1 MSVKVKIKGN
11 QETNEYKDAIVLKE
25 IFENEF
31 RNKPINGEILIISN
45 ATLFGQDTKDVDLI
59 VVGKFERYSTQVKT
73 KVKFPDNVDF
83 NIQIPNKITDEKEQK
98 KFYNQERKRLLNE
111 QKERLLFINDFCFV
125 IETKRHRAEDIQL
138 EGLTLFVKYKD
149 KFHDVTTQSE
159 NQKYAL
165 SNYFKD
171 RIGFSPY
178 ICNFIWLRNISS
190 HSIKELL
197 GNNPNILD
205 KHNYLPI
212 RFGLGWLFQLACIQ
226 SIPYNSIDFNTQKPK
241 GYCSFKS
248 LRKDQE
254 YDLCEVDEIF
264 NLFTKVKQGMGDL
277 TRKKIEHI
285 TKDILKDQKYAQAIG
300 EKLVIIAG
308 RAGTGKT
315 IKLLTIACDLARNMA
330 ERCLILTYNY
340 ALVSDIKR
348 TLALAEIPDDID
360 DYSVSISTLHKFFYE
375 ILCGFEIG
383 TSKSKN
389 DKIFIGNYISKYRD
403 LLEEFYTY
411 VENELIGEVELQT
424 LMKSRHQQI
433 AWDYIL
439 IDEAQDWSDI
449 EKKLIYFLF
458 GKEKVIIADGVD
470 QLIRSQ
476 KKCNWVQGLKKD
488 VDFRK
493 TTEKK
498 GLRQKFDLV
507 NFVKQIAEKLNV
519 YWDLEPKEDLYG
531 GKIIIKIGDYT
542 KELHDREYR
551 ICKNNGNSAY
561 EMMFLV
567 PPSLVFKTMTTDE
580 FGKPKERRSFS
591 KLQEFDSNGIK
602 IWDGTNTDLRTEYAV
617 DLESHRLL
625 QYESCRGLEG
635 WTVVCLELDEFM
647 RYKSETF
654 EEVNTGELALE
665 TFEEKRDRFVNLWTL
680 IPLTRAIDTLII
692 TIKNPESKIAK
703 VLNEIYL
710 KNPDNIEWIG

>member
-1 MSVKVKIKGN
+1 MAVKIKIKGN

-31 RNKPINGEILIISN
+31 RNKPTNGEILIISN

-59 VVGKFERYSTQVKT
+59 VVGKFEKYSIKIKT
-73 KVKFPDNVDF
+73 KAKT
-83 NIQIPNKITDEKEQK
+83 QDEELEQ
-98 KFYNQERKRLLNE
+98 E
-111 QKERLLFINDFCFV
+111 ERLLYINDFCFV

-138 EGLTLFVKYKD
+138 EGLTLLVKYKD

-171 RIGFSPY
+171 RISFSPY
-178 ICNFIWLRNISS
+178 ICNFIWLRNVNGN
-190 HSIKELL
+190 SIKELL
-197 GNNPNILD
+197 GNNPSILD
-205 KHNYLPI
+205 KHNYLPNI
-212 RFGLGWLFQLACIQ
+212 FGLRWLFQLACIQ
-226 SIPYNSIDFNTQKPK
+226 SVPYNSIDAQTQKPK

-248 LRKDQE
+248 LRKNQE
-254 YDLCEVDEIF
+254 YDFDEVDKIF
-264 NLFTKVKQGMGDL
+264 DLFTKVKQGMGDL
-277 TRKKIEHI
+277 TRKKVEHI
-285 TKDILKDQKYAQAIG
+285 TKDILKEQKYAQAIG
-300 EKLVIIAG
+300 EKLVIISG

-315 IKLLTIACDLARNMA
+315 IKLLTIACDLAVNDGG
-330 ERCLILTYNY
+330 RCLILTYNH

-348 TLALAEIPDDID
+348 TLALAEIPDGID
-360 DYSVSISTLHKFFYE
+360 NYSVSISTLHKFFYE
-375 ILCGFEIG
+375 VLCGFEIG
-383 TSKSKN
+383 TSKSPNGKLFIN
-389 DKIFIGNYISKYRD
+389 DYIDRYKK
-403 LLEEFYTY
+403 LLEELYTY
-411 VENELIGEVELQT
+411 VESELIGKVELQT
-424 LMKSRHQQI
+424 LMTSRHQQV

-439 IDEAQDWSDI
+439 IDESQDWNDI
-449 EKKLIYFLF
+449 EKKLIYFIF

-476 KKCNWVQGLKKD
+476 KKCNWVQGLRKD
-488 VDFRK
+488 IDFRK

-542 KELHDREYR
+542 KELHNREFR

-567 PPSLVFKTMTTDE
+567 PPSLVDRSVNE
-580 FGKPKERRSFS
+580 RSFS
-591 KLQEFDSNGIK
+591 KAQEFRNNGIK
-602 IWDGTNTDLRTEYAV
+602 IWDGTNTDLRNEYSV
-617 DLESHRLL
+617 DLESHKLL

-635 WTVVCLELDEFM
+635 WTVICLELDEFM
-647 RYKSETF
+647 RYKLETF
-654 EEVNTGELALE
+654 EEEDTGELALE

-703 VLNEIYL
+703 ILNELYL
-710 KNPDNIEWIG
+710 KNPDNIEWIE

>member
-1 MSVKVKIKGN
+1 MSVKIRIKGN

-31 RNKPINGEILIISN
+31 RNNQINGEILIISN

-59 VVGKFERYSTQVKT
+59 VVGKFEKYSTQIKT

-83 NIQIPNKITDEKEQK
+83 NIQIPRNITDEKKQEEY
-98 KFYNQERKRLLNE
+98 YNQERERLLNE

-138 EGLTLFVKYKD
+138 AGLTLLVKYKE

-171 RIGFSPY
+171 RVSFSPY
-178 ICNFIWLRNISS
+178 ICNFIWLRNVSS
-190 HSIKELL
+190 NSIKELL
-197 GNNPNILD
+197 DNNSDILD
-205 KHNYLPI
+205 KHNYLPNK
-212 RFGLGWLFQLACIQ
+212 FGLRWLFQLACIQ
-226 SIPYNSIDFNTQKPK
+226 STPYNSIEKVTQKPK

-248 LRKDQE
+248 LHNKQE
-254 YDLCEVDEIF
+254 YDIDEIDKIF
-264 NLFTKVKQGMGDL
+264 DLFTKVKQGMGDL
-277 TRKKIEHI
+277 TRRKIEHI
-285 TKDILKDQKYAQAIG
+285 TKGILKDQKYAQAIG
-300 EKLVIIAG
+300 DKLVIISG

-315 IKLLTIACDLARNMA
+315 IKLLTIACDLAVNDGG
-330 ERCLILTYNY
+330 RCLILTYNH

-348 TLALAEIPDDID
+348 TIALAEIPDDVD

-375 ILCGFEIG
+375 VLCGFEIG
-383 TSKSKN
+383 TIKKTNGKVFIN
-389 DKIFIGNYISKYRD
+389 DYIERYKA
-403 LLEEFYTY
+403 LLTELYTY
-411 VENELIGEVELQT
+411 VESELIGEVELQT
-424 LMKSRHQQI
+424 LMTSRHQQV

-439 IDEAQDWSDI
+439 IDEAQDWGDI
-449 EKKLIYFLF
+449 EKKLIYFIF
-458 GKEKVIIADGVD
+458 GKERVIIADGVD

-476 KKCNWVQGLKKD
+476 KKCNWTQGLRKD
-488 VDFRK
+488 IDFRK

-507 NFVKQIAEKLNV
+507 NFVKQIAESLNV
-519 YWDLEPKEDLYG
+519 FWDLEAKEDLYG

-542 KELHDREYR
+542 KELHDREFK
-551 ICKNNGNSAY
+551 ICQNNGNSAY

-567 PPSLVFKTMTTDE
+567 PPNLVS
-580 FGKPKERRSFS
+580 R
-591 KLQEFDSNGIK
+591 DSNGRCFSRTQDFTNKGIK
-602 IWDGTNTDLRTEYAV
+602 IWDGTNSDLRSEYSV
-617 DLESHRLL
+617 DLTSHKLL

-647 RYKSETF
+647 RYKFETF
-654 EEVNTGELALE
+654 EEEDTGELALE
-665 TFEEKRDRFVNLWTL
+665 TFEEKREKFVNLWAL

-692 TIKNPESKIAK
+692 TIKNKESKIAK

-710 KNPDNIEWIG
+710 KNPDNIEWIE